1 MILMFCE
8 KCGSNLPDDSNYC
21 EKCGALQNRPD
32 PSKITADKNGTDK
45 LEPGSSNVLK
55 YVIIG
60 IVGIIALVI
69 IISAV
74 LSYVSLGAGF
84 GTIQTAHTA
93 KVVAVTA
100 QQPDSNHITVT
111 YLGGQDADE
120 LVQLNAD
127 VTDSAGNTQM
137 KSMTFFKQP
146 TSAEVG
152 LSFTFTGAFSG
163 QDHVIVV
170 GRFMGEEKQ
179 GLLEQVLLDTNI

>member
-1 MILMFCE
+1 MFCE

-32 PSKITADKNGTDK
+32 PSKITSHKNGTDK
-45 LEPGSSNVLK
+45 LEPGRSNVLK

-100 QQPDSNHITVT
+100 QQPDSNHIIVT

-120 LVQLNAD
+120 LVVLSAT
-127 VTDSAGNTQM
+127 VTDGAGNSQEKDM
-137 KSMTFFKQP
+137 IFFEA
-146 TSAEVG
+146 TNLSRVG
-152 LSFTFTGAFSG
+152 LSLTFTGAFSG

-170 GRFMGEEKQ
+170 GTFMGGEK
-179 GLLEQVLLDTNI
+179 QVLLDTNV

>member
-1 MILMFCE
+1 MFCE
-8 KCGSNLPDDSNYC
+8 KCGGILLDDANYC
-21 EKCGALQNRPD
+21 EKCGALQVPPD
-32 PSKITADKNGTDK
+32 TSSNPSHKNKTDK
-45 LEPGSSNVLK
+45 LKPGSLNLLK
-55 YVIIG
+55 YAIIG

-69 IISAV
+69 IISSV

-84 GTIQTAHTA
+84 GTIQTAQSA

-152 LSFTFTGAFSG
+152 LSFTFTGAF
-163 QDHVIVV
+163 
-170 GRFMGEEKQ
+170 
-179 GLLEQVLLDTNI
+179 

>member
-1 MILMFCE
+1 MFCE
-8 KCGSNLPDDSNYC
+8 KCGGILLDDANYC
-21 EKCGALQNRPD
+21 EKCGALQVPPD
-32 PSKITADKNGTDK
+32 TSSNPSHKNKTDK
-45 LEPGSSNVLK
+45 LEPGTSNLLK
-55 YVIIG
+55 YAIIG

-69 IISAV
+69 IISSV

-84 GTIQTAHTA
+84 GTIQTAQSA

-170 GRFMGEEKQ
+170 GRFMGGEKQ
-179 GLLEQVLLDTNI
+179 GLLEQVLLDTNV